1 MGSFIQVI
9 EYDTSRIDEIRVL
22 GEKVRAE
29 RSAEEGGPRTI
40 RVTED
45 RDKPGRYYTIVEFES
60 YEKAMENSSNPATQ
74 AFSAQLAELVDG
86 PPTFYN
92 LNVLD
97 TYEI

>member
-40 RVTED
+40 RVTQEHP
-45 RDKPGRYYTIVEFES
+45 R
-60 YEKAMENSSNPATQ
+60 SSA
-74 AFSAQLAELVDG
+74 
-86 PPTFYN
+86 
-92 LNVLD
+92 
-97 TYEI
+97 